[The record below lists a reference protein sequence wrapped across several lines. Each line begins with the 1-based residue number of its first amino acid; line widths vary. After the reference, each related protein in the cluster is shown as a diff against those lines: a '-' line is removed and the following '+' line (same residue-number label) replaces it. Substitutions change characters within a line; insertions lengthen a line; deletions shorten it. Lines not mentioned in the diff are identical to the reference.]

1 MLRLLFLFDLVDAIF
16 FIKLYK
22 RQFDFI
28 KMKAAVSK
36 LGIKF

>member
-1 MLRLLFLFDLVDAIF
+1 MLSAFDLVDAIF

-28 KMKAAVSK
+28 KMKAAASE